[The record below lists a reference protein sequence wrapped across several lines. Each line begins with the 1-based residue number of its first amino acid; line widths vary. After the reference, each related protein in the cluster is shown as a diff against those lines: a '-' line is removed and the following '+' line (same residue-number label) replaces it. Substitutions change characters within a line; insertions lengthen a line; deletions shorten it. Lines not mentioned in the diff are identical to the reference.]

1 MPKLYYLD
9 ANAIIKYSF
18 YQEYLAR
25 HFQQEDGVETVRS
38 LIQSG
43 EGIFYCSNFA
53 LLECWHT
60 LLKKYRDNQKCKIFG
75 ETLADQQR
83 NIELIL
89 KKLRRALKDSELHLE
104 TTPLTAHVLV
114 AAQKLTY
121 KYGIQK
127 QKIDSLDA
135 VHLALVC
142 ELSDKNRQPVTLI
155 TSDEA
160 MMAICEIEN
169 IAVFNPV
176 SETSKF

>member
-25 HFQQEDGVETVRS
+25 YSQQEDGVETVRS
-38 LIQSG
+38 LVKSG

-60 LLKKYRDNQKCKIFG
+60 LLKKYRDNQKCKVFG

-89 KKLRRALKDSELHLE
+89 KKLRKAVKDSELHME
-104 TTPLTAHVLV
+104 TTPLTTHILV

-121 KYGIQK
+121 KYGIHK

-135 VHLALVC
+135 VHLALVR
-142 ELSDKNRQPVTLI
+142 ELSEKNQQPVTLI

-160 MMAICEIEN
+160 MIAICEIES
-169 IAVFNPV
+169 IAVFNPEF
-176 SETSKF
+176 ETIS

>member
-1 MPKLYYLD
+1 
-9 ANAIIKYSF
+9 
-18 YQEYLAR
+18 
-25 HFQQEDGVETVRS
+25 
-38 LIQSG
+38 
-43 EGIFYCSNFA
+43 
-53 LLECWHT
+53 
-60 LLKKYRDNQKCKIFG
+60 LKKYRDNQKCKVFG

-83 NIELIL
+83 NIELIFR
-89 KKLRRALKDSELHLE
+89 KLRKAVKDSELHIE

-135 VHLALVC
+135 IHLALVR
-142 ELSDKNRQPVTLI
+142 ELSGKNQQPVTLI

-160 MMAICEIEN
+160 MIAICEIEH

-176 SETSKF
+176 SEFPNL